1 MYKSFHTK
9 EEIADILKAAK
20 KIFFVGIGGVSMSSL
35 AHISAENGFEVAG
48 SDRTRSEICER
59 FEKKNIKVYY
69 THDGEN
75 IRGCDAIVYSAAI
88 AEDNPELVAAEKTGI
103 PLIYRA
109 DYLGYIMS
117 KYERRIG
124 ISGMHGKST
133 TTSMSALIFM
143 EAGDPTVVSGAV
155 MHELEGGTYR
165 SGTDGNFVMEA
176 CEYCDSFLSFTPNIA
191 VILNIEMD
199 HPDYF
204 SDLDHI
210 KRSFASYAKI
220 AGDGYVVA
228 NGDDFNVRE
237 ALKEHTGRIIYFG
250 LGENADYRAVNISY
264 NGAFPC
270 FDIEKNGKYFMSVKL
285 SVTGEHNI
293 MNALASAVAADLCG
307 IDTDIIARGL
317 YKFKGAARRMEFKG
331 RLENKAD
338 IFEDYAHHPTE
349 IRTTLAGVKK
359 LAKGDIWCVFQPHT
373 YSRTFNLFDDFAA
386 SFGGVKAI
394 FSDIYAA
401 REVNTFGVSS
411 KQLADRVKDAVY
423 IEDLE
428 KIAGYL
434 RKNVKEDDMIIVMGA
449 GDINKLCALL
459 ED

>member
-1 MYKSFHTK
+1 MYKSYHTK

-20 KIFFVGIGGVSMSSL
+20 MIFFVGIGGVSMSSL

-48 SDRTRSEICER
+48 SDRTHSDICDR
-59 FEKKNIKVYY
+59 LEKKNIKVYY
-69 THDGEN
+69 SHDGEN

-88 AEDNPELVAAEKTGI
+88 AEDNPELVAARNAGI

-143 EAGDPTVVSGAV
+143 EAGDPTVVSGAL

-165 SGTDGNFVMEA
+165 SGNDGNFVMEA

-204 SDLDHI
+204 RDLDHI
-210 KRSFASYAKI
+210 KRSFASYAEI
-220 AGDGYVVA
+220 AKDGFVVA
-228 NGDDFNVRE
+228 NGDDYNVRD
-237 ALKEHTGRIIYFG
+237 ALKNHSGRIIYFG
-250 LGENADYRAVNISY
+250 LGENADYRAVNIGY
-264 NGAFPC
+264 NGAYPC
-270 FDIEKNGKYFMSVKL
+270 FDIHKNGKYFMTVRL
-285 SVTGEHNI
+285 SVTGDHNI

-307 IDTDIIARGL
+307 IDAEIIARGL
-317 YKFKGAARRMEFKG
+317 YKFKGAARRMEYKG
-331 RLENKAD
+331 KLENKAD
-338 IFEDYAHHPTE
+338 IFEDYAHHPSE

-373 YSRTFNLFDDFAA
+373 YSRTFNLFEAFAA
-386 SFGGVKAI
+386 SFDGVKAI
-394 FSDIYAA
+394 FADIYAA

-411 KQLADRVKDAVY
+411 SQLADRVKGAVY

>member
-1 MYKSFHTK
+1 MYKSIHTK
-9 EEIADILKAAK
+9 EEIAQILKTAK
-20 KIFFVGIGGVSMSSL
+20 RIFFVGIGGISMSSL
-35 AHISAENGFEVAG
+35 AHISRENGYEVSG
-48 SDRTRSEICER
+48 SDRCASVICDRLE
-59 FEKKNIKVYY
+59 EKNIKVYY
-69 THDGEN
+69 SHDAEK
-75 IRGCDAIVYSAAI
+75 IKGCDAVVYSAAI
-88 AEDNPELVAAEKTGI
+88 AEDNPELVAAKKSGI

-117 KYERRIG
+117 KYNHRIG

-155 MHELEGGTYR
+155 MNELEGGTYR
-165 SGTDGNFVMEA
+165 SGSDGRFVMEA

-199 HPDYF
+199 NPDYF
-204 SDLDHI
+204 KDLDQI
-210 KRSFASYAKI
+210 KHSFASYAAI
-220 AGDGYVVA
+220 ASDGYVIA
-228 NGDDFNVRE
+228 NGDDANVLD
-237 ALKEHTGRIIYFG
+237 ALKEHKGKIIYFG
-250 LGENADYRAVNISY
+250 LGENAGYRAVNISY
-264 NGAFPC
+264 DGGHPC
-270 FDIEKNGKYFMSVKL
+270 FDIEKSGKYFMSVRL

-293 MNALASAVAADLCG
+293 MNALASAAAADLCG
-307 IDTDIIARGL
+307 IDSDTIARGL
-317 YKFKGAARRMEFKG
+317 YKFKGAARRMEYKG

-373 YSRTFNLFDDFAA
+373 YSRTFNLFEDFAA
-386 SFGGVKAI
+386 SFGGVRAI
-394 FSDIYAA
+394 FADIYAA

-411 KQLADRVKDAVY
+411 QMLAERVENAIY
-423 IEDLE
+423 LESFE
-428 KIAGYL
+428 KIADYL
-434 RKNVKEDDMIIVMGA
+434 RKNVKENDMIIVMGA